1 MCRLEKHIID
11 NKLIIF
17 DVGHNASGIV
27 INQIITIRKD
37 HSGQLR
43 MNIRAEK

>member
-1 MCRLEKHIID
+1 MCRLEKHIIN

-27 INQIITIRKD
+27 INQIITTRKD